1 MADVAPEEKRVFV
14 SLLRDKR
21 AKLARTV
28 RGNLGRLARDV
39 FFDQDAEAKRASE
52 KKKPH
57 LHQFWKLYRCRTTSA
72 GILIFENLR
81 IQKWFE

>member
-1 MADVAPEEKRVFV
+1 MKSLIREGCFNEEEMATWSLSKEYKGVKLADVAPEEKRVFV

-39 FFDQDAEAKRASE
+39 FFDQTA
-52 KKKPH
+52 
-57 LHQFWKLYRCRTTSA
+57 
-72 GILIFENLR
+72 I
-81 IQKWFE
+81 